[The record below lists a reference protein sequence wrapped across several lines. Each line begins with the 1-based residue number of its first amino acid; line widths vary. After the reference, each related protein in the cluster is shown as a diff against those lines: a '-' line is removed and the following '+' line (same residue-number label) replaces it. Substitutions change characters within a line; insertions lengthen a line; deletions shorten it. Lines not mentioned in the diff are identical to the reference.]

1 MYKVYV
7 KTGDAGRIVSINS
20 APFLPDTAGWEQ
32 IDEGDGDK
40 FQRNYLVYMHT
51 NNINGKR
58 YIGITRQNIK
68 YRWRSDGSG
77 YFRSPYF
84 YNAILKHGWDNFEHS
99 ILADSLTKQE
109 AASMEKAYIKEYRT
123 QDNRYGY
130 NMTAGGDGTSE
141 FTVPKESVE
150 RRAAMMRGI
159 PKSEEQRRKISESN
173 KGKHPSQETLEK
185 LRASHLGHKNTEKQ
199 MDALRI
205 GWEYG
210 KKPVYSIDEN
220 GNRVDYSSTSEA
232 AQALNCKHLNKNF
245 KRIADNHHRAC
256 GRYWYYKE
264 EP

>member
-7 KTGDAGRIVSINS
+7 KTDETDRIISVNSDA
-20 APFLPDTAGWEQ
+20 FLPDTDGWAQ

-40 FQRNYLVYMHT
+40 YQRNYLVYMHT

-84 YNAILKHGWDNFEHS
+84 YNAILKHGWDNFEHY

-123 QDNRYGY
+123 QDKRYGY

-141 FTVPKESVE
+141 FTIPKESVE

-185 LRASHLGHKNTEKQ
+185 LRVSHLGQK
-199 MDALRI
+199 AV
-205 GWEYG
+205 G
-210 KKPVYSIDEN
+210 KSVYSVDEK
-220 GNRVDYSSTSEA
+220 GQRTDYISISEA
-232 AQALNCKHLNKNF
+232 SRAMDDGSLVRHFSRIVRKHHKS
-245 KRIADNHHRAC
+245 C
-256 GRYWYYKE
+256 GCYWYYKE